1 MSVKIKA
8 VAKQL
13 PPYSRPTADI
23 LPYVE
28 LWLSGQ
34 DERFIRKALKI
45 FGNAGVINAT
55 PSWNRPKCLL
65 PPHLKRRMIST

>member
-13 PPYSRPTADI
+13 PPYSRLTADI

-28 LWLSGQ
+28 LWLAGK

-45 FGNAGVINAT
+45 FGNAGVD
-55 PSWNRPKCLL
+55 
-65 PPHLKRRMIST
+65 KRYSIMEPDEV